1 MANYVV
7 GENKSLR
14 PIVDAVYPVGSI
26 YLSVNS
32 VNPSELFGGT
42 WAAWGTGR
50 VPVGVDASQ
59 TEFNAVE
66 KSGGVKTHTLT
77 ANEMPAHNHSVSG
90 GACTT
95 GSNGNHTHSYN
106 AKVGN
111 NYGVQAGPNGW
122 PTVSSASQN
131 TSTNGNHNHSVPAHN
146 HTVGNTGGGQA
157 HNNLQPY
164 ITCYMWKRTA

>member
-7 GENKSLR
+7 GEDKSLR

-42 WAAWGTGR
+42 WTAWGTGR
-50 VPVGVDASQ
+50 VPVGVDTSQ

-66 KSGGVKTHTLT
+66 KSGGGKTHTLT
-77 ANEMPAHNHSVSG
+77 VNEIPPHNHNIDIFWEAGGPTTG
-90 GACTT
+90 GARYIDGNKY
-95 GSNGNHTHSYN
+95 GSRI
-106 AKVGN
+106 
-111 NYGVQAGPNGW
+111 
-122 PTVSSASQN
+122 
-131 TSTNGNHNHSVPAHN
+131 TSMA
-146 HTVGNTGGGQA
+146 GGGQP

>member
-66 KSGGVKTHTLT
+66 KSGGL
-77 ANEMPAHNHSVSG
+77 
-90 GACTT
+90 
-95 GSNGNHTHSYN
+95 
-106 AKVGN
+106 
-111 NYGVQAGPNGW
+111 
-122 PTVSSASQN
+122 
-131 TSTNGNHNHSVPAHN
+131 
-146 HTVGNTGGGQA
+146 
-157 HNNLQPY
+157 
-164 ITCYMWKRTA
+164 KRTH